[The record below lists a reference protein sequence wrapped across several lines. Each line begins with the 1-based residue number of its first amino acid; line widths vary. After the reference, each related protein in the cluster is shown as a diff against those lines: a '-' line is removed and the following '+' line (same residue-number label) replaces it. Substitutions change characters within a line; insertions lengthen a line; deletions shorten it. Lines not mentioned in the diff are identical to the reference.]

1 MRSFSDT
8 PESERALRSTL
19 LCTRSQN
26 CLCLARRRGQ
36 SRNEPLCR
44 PFSSSAAA
52 KRALESCT
60 NTKKGR
66 KKKKS
71 STQRS
76 QSAVARN
83 GLQFEFS
90 SYAIFIERQIGIQ
103 IAGRRRRRRT
113 RLAAAAHCVP
123 FASNVQKLNKIETT
137 PHTQKHRA
145 NWRFVRVESLT
156 LVALA
161 QR

>member
-1 MRSFSDT
+1 MSFFAT
-8 PESERALRSTL
+8 FFQVAPQRHALLNRIL
-19 LCTRSQN
+19 
-26 CLCLARRRGQ
+26 
-36 SRNEPLCR
+36 
-44 PFSSSAAA
+44 
-52 KRALESCT
+52 K
-60 NTKKGR
+60 R
-66 KKKKS
+66 KKKKKKKKKGRHKNGQKAIHAS
-71 STQRS
+71 K
-76 QSAVARN
+76 AKERN
-83 GLQFEFS
+83 FFFF
-90 SYAIFIERQIGIQ
+90 SYAVFIERQIGIQ